1 MHGDNLDITPLDEQT
16 ARTHMAALF
25 RLTAREGLH
34 EGISN
39 HFSYALSE
47 NGQRCLMNPY
57 AALSRHK
64 AGDNSIRYRRPI

>member
-47 NGQRCLMNPY
+47 DGQRF
-57 AALSRHK
+57 
-64 AGDNSIRYRRPI
+64 

>member
-39 HFSYALSE
+39 RAIRRWAALFNE
-47 NGQRCLMNPY
+47 PLWGAFFRYQGQRYDCIGYCKPT
-57 AALSRHK
+57 
-64 AGDNSIRYRRPI
+64 

>member
-39 HFSYALSE
+39 RAI
-47 NGQRCLMNPY
+47 RRW
-57 AALSRHK
+57 AALFNEPLWGAFAFAICNRACMFEKPRS
-64 AGDNSIRYRRPI
+64 AAY